1 MYSYIFM
8 ESVNIDVT
16 IEEIIQELDDQ
27 NLLYLSSSKIKEL
40 KNNILQKMYLSRDEL
55 LHYHKVLKDYRFVD
69 ELDEIQIGKYV
80 RWFNLA
86 NQENISL
93 TNGGI
98 VIDIKDGKEDI
109 LIVCKNNRNR
119 IYTFRLNQ
127 CIVFQK
133 LSTQEKILIK
143 IIDYASK

>member
-1 MYSYIFM
+1 M

-16 IEEIIQELDDQ
+16 IEEIIQELDDK

-69 ELDEIQIGKYV
+69 ELDEIQMGKYV